1 MPDTEGKMSPEEQK
15 KAIDWLNRKAPN
27 MVCPACKHSSFA
39 IVEHILTPQIHYGG
53 SIIMGGPNYPQF
65 MVVCNNCSHMLTFSA
80 IASGVIPKD
89 PSDGK

>member
-39 IVEHILTPQIHYGG
+39 SGALLYWRHGMLD
-53 SIIMGGPNYPQF
+53 IIKKE
-65 MVVCNNCSHMLTFSA
+65 SKS
-80 IASGVIPKD
+80 
-89 PSDGK
+89 